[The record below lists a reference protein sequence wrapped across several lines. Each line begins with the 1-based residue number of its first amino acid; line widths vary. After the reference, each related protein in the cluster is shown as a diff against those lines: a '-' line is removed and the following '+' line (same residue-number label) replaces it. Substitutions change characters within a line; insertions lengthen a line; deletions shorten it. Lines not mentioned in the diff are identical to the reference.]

1 MTTCKF
7 RSSCEVTAEIHDR
20 VELWAYDNDD
30 LPRLDVILRLSRR
43 ILNSIKIVD
52 VLASEIMPYASIEG
66 IASAKIIAAVFIVR
80 EDMHQKEYCRQGWR
94 EKGPPFRKPTAT
106 RNVFISGYQLECG

>member
-20 VELWAYDNDD
+20 VQLWAYDNDD

-66 IASAKIIAAVFIVR
+66 IASAKIIEAVFVVR

-94 EKGPPFRKPTAT
+94 EKGPPFRKPTA
-106 RNVFISGYQLECG
+106 NVPLEMFSYQVTS